1 LADKTTKKELLAQY
15 REREI
20 IGGVYAITNTL
31 NNKVFLEATT
41 DLRNSKN
48 RFDFAKGTGSCVHGK
63 LQSDWD
69 AQGGEHFE
77 FEVLDEL
84 KKGETQTADEFKDD
98 IGTLKKMW
106 LDKMAGRDLY

>member
-1 LADKTTKKELLAQY
+1 MLARYK
-15 REREI
+15 EREI
-20 IGGVYAITNTL
+20 VGGVYAITNTL

-41 DLRNSKN
+41 DLHKSKN
-48 RFDFAKGTGSCVHGK
+48 RFDFSKETGSCVHGK
-63 LQSDWD
+63 LQRDWD
-69 AQGGEHFE
+69 AQGGEQFE

-84 KKGETQTADEFKDD
+84 KKGETQTTEEFKDD